1 MTKVFWIFLSNE
13 AQIIREQKNKNKKKT
28 VGLNFQASI
37 LLLKQRLWFL
47 HYSLFNFFVI
57 QALAIKI
64 SSSVLNASI
73 FLSFTM
79 FMLDN

>member
-37 LLLKQRLWFL
+37 LLLKQRFVFYITLLLTFL
-47 HYSLFNFFVI
+47 
-57 QALAIKI
+57 
-64 SSSVLNASI
+64 
-73 FLSFTM
+73 
-79 FMLDN
+79 